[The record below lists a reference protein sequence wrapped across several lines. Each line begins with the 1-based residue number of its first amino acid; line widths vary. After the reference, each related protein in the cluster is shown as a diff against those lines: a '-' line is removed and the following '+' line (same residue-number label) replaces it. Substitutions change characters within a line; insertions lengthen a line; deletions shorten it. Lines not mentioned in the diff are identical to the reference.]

1 MAMGSS
7 SELSSALAGG
17 ADTIVARAT
26 AAGRGALAVV
36 RVSGPETAK
45 VVAAVCPGVDE
56 ARGWTASLTP
66 LHDAD
71 GQLLDRGVVVVFHS
85 PRSFTGED
93 MMEATVHGSPYLVG
107 RLIEACIAAGAR
119 QAEPGEFTRRAVAN
133 GKLDLVQA
141 EAVRDLVE
149 AETAWQLRNAREQL
163 GGALSKRFRNL
174 RDELIGLA
182 AMVDAALEFEAQAVV
197 VGETEVRE
205 RAQSCLRLLAD
216 LEATATA
223 GARIR
228 DGLQVVILG
237 PPNAGK
243 STLFNYL
250 CGTERAIVSS
260 DPGTTRDVVEAEL
273 DVGGVRVVVRDT
285 AGLRESGDAVEV
297 EGRRRALEAAAA
309 ADLVIVLWSADG
321 SPPAAI
327 PAGVPV
333 LQVRSKADLGC
344 EFQSG
349 WLAVSCHTGQGLEDF
364 RHRLTEQV
372 LGDVPDLGGAVAVA
386 SRHRASL
393 ERARVAIGGA
403 DWSCPELAAEN
414 IRWALR
420 ALEEL
425 FGEVDDEAL
434 LDEVFADF
442 CVGK

>member
-1 MAMGSS
+1 MGSS
-7 SELSSALAGG
+7 RELSSALAGG

-36 RVSGPETAK
+36 RVSGPGTAR
-45 VVAAVCPGVDE
+45 VLAAVCPAVDG
-56 ARGWTASLTP
+56 ARGWTASLTE
-66 LHDAD
+66 LHDAA
-71 GQLLDRGVVVVFHS
+71 GQVLDRGVVVVFPS

-93 MMEATVHGSPYLVG
+93 MVEATVHGSPYLVE
-107 RLIEACIAAGAR
+107 RLIEACVAAGAR
-119 QAEPGEFTRRAVAN
+119 HAEPGEFTRRAVAN

-163 GGALSKRFRNL
+163 GGALSQRFRDL
-174 RDELIGLA
+174 RGELVGLA
-182 AMVDAALEFEAQAVV
+182 ATVDAALEFEAQAVV
-197 VGETEVRE
+197 VAETEIRE
-205 RAQSCLRLLAD
+205 RAESCLRLLAD
-216 LEATATA
+216 LEGTATA

-228 DGLQVVILG
+228 DGLGVVILG

-250 CGTERAIVSS
+250 CGRERAIVSP

-285 AGLRESGDAVEV
+285 AGLRESGDAVEE
-297 EGRRRALEAAAA
+297 EGRRRALQAAAS
-309 ADLVIVLWSADG
+309 ADVVIVLWAADG
-321 SPPAAI
+321 PPPTAV
-327 PAGVPV
+327 PSGVPV
-333 LQVRSKADLGC
+333 LQLRSKADLGC
-344 EFQSG
+344 ESQDG
-349 WLAVSCHTGQGLEDF
+349 WLPISSQTGQGLEDF
-364 RHRLTEQV
+364 RRRLTEIV

-393 ERARVAIGGA
+393 ERARVAIEGA
-403 DWSCPELAAEN
+403 DWSCPELAAEDV
-414 IRWALR
+414 RWALR
-420 ALEEL
+420 AAEEL

-434 LDEVFADF
+434 LDEVFAAF